1 MTTKEE
7 MIEIIKAENPTLQ
20 VGNDEIGY
28 TQLSNDEYNIVIN
41 EWADA
46 RIEKEI
52 RIAAEA
58 EAKAAE
64 EAAKQQAF
72 NDAVAAA
79 VAAAL
84 AAQQTPAT
92 TSEPVVEPTPEPVV
106 EPVVEEPVVT
116 EE

>member
-20 VGNDEIGY
+20 VGDDERGY
-28 TQLSNDEYNIVIN
+28 TQLSDDEYNIVIS

-52 RIAAEA
+52 KKAEA
-58 EAKAAE
+58 EAQAAAE

-84 AAQQTPAT
+84 AAQTPAT
-92 TSEPVVEPTPEPVV
+92 TAEPT
-106 EPVVEEPVVT
+106 VEE
-116 EE
+116 

>member
-1 MTTKEE
+1 MASKEE
-7 MIEIIKAENPTLQ
+7 MIEIIKAENPTLR
-20 VGNDEIGY
+20 VGDEDNGY
-28 TQLSNDEYNIVIN
+28 TELTGADYDVVIS

-52 RIAAEA
+52 KIAAEA

-84 AAQQTPAT
+84 AAQQ
-92 TSEPVVEPTPEPVV
+92 
-106 EPVVEEPVVT
+106 EPVVT